1 MIIEFSV
8 KINLFVDLF
17 KKNFFFN
24 LPTDWLAVETLTQ
37 NKATPPPK
45 NNPKIFQIL
54 VNS

>member
-17 KKNFFFN
+17 KKKNFN

-37 NKATPPPK
+37 NKATPTP
-45 NNPKIFQIL
+45 
-54 VNS
+54 